1 MPAPSDLVIIGR
13 RVEKEAGRKF
23 LFMII
28 EQPENNTEMSLN
40 DLLEKVKERRVAY
53 KEVNANMFNGVAAL
67 LFFILIGVGT
77 FFSFM
82 FLVATKS
89 PELFFV
95 AEAGVVALS
104 WIISSA
110 VRIAAQWEK
119 CLVFRLG
126 KFRGLEGPGLFFII
140 PIIEGIRMIDIRIQ
154 TLDIPKQQVITKDN
168 VPVSIN
174 AVLYFK
180 VVEPADAVIK
190 VQDFTYA
197 VSNYA
202 QATLRD
208 VVGGMTLDE
217 LLAERQKIG
226 EEIEKIVLA
235 ESKNWGLEI
244 TNIKIQDIDMPEDL
258 KKMMSRQASAEREKR
273 ANITKAEG
281 DKLAAFNLSD
291 AAKTMAN
298 SPGAMQLRTL
308 QTIDGLGPTASNTVV
323 LAVPVEIMEAI
334 KAFTKSAENK

>member
-1 MPAPSDLVIIGR
+1 MA
-13 RVEKEAGRKF
+13 
-23 LFMII
+23 
-28 EQPENNTEMSLN
+28 ENNDLPGIPTSQELN
-40 DLLEKVKERRVAY
+40 DLARRYINHAGGI
-53 KEVNANMFNGVAAL
+53 KMFNGVATLIFVL
-67 LFFILIGVGT
+67 LFLAGSLIATIAYAAGGSSAAT
-77 FFSFM
+77 LIEIASF
-82 FLVATKS
+82 LLA
-89 PELFFV
+89 
-95 AEAGVVALS
+95 

-110 VRIAAQWEK
+110 ARIAAQWEK
-119 CLVFRLG
+119 GLVFRLG
-126 KFRGLEGPGLFFII
+126 KFSGLRGPGLFLII
-140 PIIEGIRMIDIRIQ
+140 PIIDSVTIIDTRIQ

-174 AVLYFK
+174 AVLYVK
-180 VVEPADAVIK
+180 VVAPDDAVIK
-190 VQDFTYA
+190 VQDYTYA

-244 TNIKIQDIDMPEDL
+244 TNIKIQDIDMPEEL

-273 ANITKAEG
+273 ATITKAEG
-281 DKLAAFNLSD
+281 DKMAALNLSD
-291 AAKTMAN
+291 AARTMAA

-323 LAVPVEIMEAI
+323 LAVPIEIMEAI
-334 KAFTKSAENK
+334 RAFTKNQGA

>member
-1 MPAPSDLVIIGR
+1 MAESGPISEITAEQELSAFARKYISNR
-13 RVEKEAGRKF
+13 RGGSIK
-23 LFMII
+23 
-28 EQPENNTEMSLN
+28 
-40 DLLEKVKERRVAY
+40 
-53 KEVNANMFNGVAAL
+53 MFNGVATLIFFAL
-67 LFFILIGVGT
+67 LLAGSIFSFFTYVATGSGVVFYLLEFVSFIL
-77 FFSFM
+77 
-82 FLVATKS
+82 A
-89 PELFFV
+89 
-95 AEAGVVALS
+95 

-110 VRIAAQWEK
+110 ARIAAQWEK
-119 CLVFRLG
+119 ALVFRLG
-126 KFRGLEGPGLFFII
+126 RFNGLKGPGFFLII
-140 PIIEGIRMIDIRIQ
+140 PIIDSVAIIDTRIQ

-174 AVLYFK
+174 AVLYVK
-180 VVEPADAVIK
+180 VVAPDDAIIK
-190 VQDFTYA
+190 VQDYSYA

-244 TNIKIQDIDMPEDL
+244 TSIKIQDIDMPEEL

-281 DKLAAFNLSD
+281 DKLAAFNLAE
-291 AAKTMAN
+291 AAKTMAA

-323 LAVPVEIMEAI
+323 LAVPIEIMEAI
-334 KAFTKSAENK
+334 KAYTKSASA